1 MKEQVQQVK
10 ALLEWVKIFNATSSL
25 TNFEIQKYYQD
36 ELKINGVYSRNNL
49 PKIKEGTYDVITFDT
64 FKSIGNIQ

>member
-1 MKEQVQQVK
+1 MKEQAQQVK

-36 ELKINGVYSRNNL
+36 ELKIHGVYTRNNL
-49 PKIKEGTYDVITFDT
+49 PKIKEGTYDVITFDK

>member
-10 ALLEWVKIFNATSSL
+10 TLLEWVKIFNATSSL

-49 PKIKEGTYDVITFDT
+49 PKIKEGTYDVITFDK
-64 FKSIGNIQ
+64 FKSIENIQ